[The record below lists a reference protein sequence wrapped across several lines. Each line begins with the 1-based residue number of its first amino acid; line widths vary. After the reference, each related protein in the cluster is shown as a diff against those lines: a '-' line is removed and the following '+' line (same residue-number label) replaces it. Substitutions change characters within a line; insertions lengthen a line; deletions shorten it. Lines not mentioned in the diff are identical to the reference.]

1 MLPFHSGG
9 QVARPS
15 MLIVYESIRVYIIAC
30 KACVCNRTRVPNSIE
45 IWYTIRNPARLRAN
59 GFLTLRH
66 SSTIVAMA
74 GVPCICY
81 TDNKCFDGRARG
93 LMALCPG
100 GYFVPKEKTLFACT
114 ACGHEASK
122 WLGRCPACGAWNTME
137 EVAQKPAVM
146 EKPLKQRPGTGSQAL
161 PLDSI
166 PDEAQNR
173 ALTGMSE
180 LDRVLGGGV
189 VEGSVML
196 VGGDPGIGKSTLLLQ
211 VSAYLANAGER
222 VLYITG
228 EESARQLKLRASRLG
243 ITAPGLYILAENAMD
258 AVEEKFLNIQPAY
271 AVVDSIQTMYRPEL
285 GGAPGSVSQVRE
297 SASMYMR
304 LAKTSGTAIFLV
316 GHVTKEGAIAGPR
329 ILEHMVDVVLYFEGD
344 RQQEYR
350 LLRAVKNRFGS
361 VNELGVFQMMEDG
374 MREVANASELLL
386 SHRAKGA
393 SGSVVFCGME
403 GSRPMLVDIQA
414 LATQTYY
421 GMPRRTVNG
430 MDQGRIA
437 LLLAVLEKRAGQKLF
452 NQDVYIN
459 VAGGMELNEPA
470 ADLAVCAAV
479 ASSLANQAMP
489 ADYAV
494 MGEVG
499 LAGEVR
505 AIPQAE
511 RRLTE
516 CMRLGFS
523 NVVLPRENMKR
534 VRIPDGM
541 KAYGVDTLAQAL
553 AVLLH
558 T

>member
-1 MLPFHSGG
+1 MDEAIVKPSLPD
-9 QVARPS
+9 
-15 MLIVYESIRVYIIAC
+15 
-30 KACVCNRTRVPNSIE
+30 KPN
-45 IWYTIRNPARLRAN
+45 
-59 GFLTLRH
+59 
-66 SSTIVAMA
+66 
-74 GVPCICY
+74 
-81 TDNKCFDGRARG
+81 
-93 LMALCPG
+93 
-100 GYFVPKEKTLFACT
+100 
-114 ACGHEASK
+114 
-122 WLGRCPACGAWNTME
+122 
-137 EVAQKPAVM
+137 
-146 EKPLKQRPGTGSQAL
+146 KQRPGTGSQAL
-161 PLDSI
+161 PLDQI
-166 PDEAQNR
+166 PDEAQSR
-173 ALTGMSE
+173 AMTGISE

-211 VSAYLANAGER
+211 VSAYLANTGVR

-228 EESARQLKLRASRLG
+228 EESARQLKLRATRLG
-243 ITAPGLYILAENAMD
+243 IAAPSLYILAENAMD
-258 AVEEKFLNIQPAY
+258 AIEEKFHEIQPDY

-285 GGAPGSVSQVRE
+285 SGAAGSVSQVRE
-297 SASMYMR
+297 SAGLYMR

-344 RQQEYR
+344 RQQQYR

-386 SHRAKGA
+386 SQRAKGA

-421 GMPRRTVNG
+421 GVPRRTVNG

-437 LLLAVLEKRAGQKLF
+437 LLLAVLEKRAGLKLF

-470 ADLAVCAAV
+470 ADLAVCVAV
-479 ASSLANQAMP
+479 ASSLVGKALP
-489 ADYAV
+489 ADWAV

-505 AIPQAE
+505 AIAQPE
-511 RRLTE
+511 RRLSE
-516 CMRLGFS
+516 CQRLGFTT
-523 NVVLPRENMKR
+523 VVLPRENIKR
-534 VRIPDGM
+534 IRVPDGV

-553 AVLLH
+553 AVLLPS
-558 T
+558 